1 MAGRVRLFVQRF
13 FRKLLLAD
21 RPLMT
26 KLIVYSTLLVV
37 IPMVCVGLISYRE
50 TSRTFE
56 NEAKRYSWQ
65 IIEQVKHYVEEYLR
79 GFEINTLKIVN
90 HPDVVAF
97 LKLKSLKEVSDADIV
112 PAVREVLKNSAYSQS
127 DVINITLILDHIQV
141 VNSAVQEGVSTV
153 DGIEKEYWFPNIPV
167 TGSPKVYSR
176 VIEWNGRQEPVLSI
190 VKRIA
195 NPNTLQ
201 PFGTL
206 VIDVNY
212 KRLQDVTRKVKLGES
227 GKGYLF
233 ILDEQGIYVYHP
245 DYRLIGTKAPEG
257 VVEAMRS
264 ESVGSFVTEVG
275 GEKQLLTFSR
285 SDSLHWQVVTSIPYS
300 EMMRSSREN
309 IGWTIF
315 VTTAIFTVLA
325 LVCSVGLAAS
335 LVRPIKRLYRYMKRV
350 EIGDFNGKVP
360 VRSKDEI
367 GMLANGFN
375 RMVKRLSQLLDEVY
389 FSKLNETQLHL
400 RQTETELKMLQA
412 QINPH
417 FLYNSLDTI
426 RGMAL
431 EHDIDEI
438 GTMAAAL
445 ARLLRYNVKDA
456 GLTVTIRQE
465 VEIVEVYLRIQQ
477 FRFEDRLEV
486 QFDVPDWAMRQQIC
500 KFTLQPLVENCI
512 VHGMEPNAGKTRIRL
527 SAALLEDGLMEVRVS
542 DNGPGI
548 PADKLEQLRL
558 RFDEEEPVRESH
570 IGVRN
575 VHRRIRHVF
584 GKRCGLLM
592 ESAEGEGTEVSV
604 VLPYDPHLGG
614 DRNGIPASAGG
625 G

>member
-1 MAGRVRLFVQRF
+1 
-13 FRKLLLAD
+13 
-21 RPLMT
+21 
-26 KLIVYSTLLVV
+26 
-37 IPMVCVGLISYRE
+37 
-50 TSRTFE
+50 
-56 NEAKRYSWQ
+56 
-65 IIEQVKHYVEEYLR
+65 
-79 GFEINTLKIVN
+79 
-90 HPDVVAF
+90 
-97 LKLKSLKEVSDADIV
+97 
-112 PAVREVLKNSAYSQS
+112 
-127 DVINITLILDHIQV
+127 
-141 VNSAVQEGVSTV
+141 
-153 DGIEKEYWFPNIPV
+153 
-167 TGSPKVYSR
+167 
-176 VIEWNGRQEPVLSI
+176 
-190 VKRIA
+190 
-195 NPNTLQ
+195 
-201 PFGTL
+201 
-206 VIDVNY
+206 
-212 KRLQDVTRKVKLGES
+212 
-227 GKGYLF
+227 
-233 ILDEQGIYVYHP
+233 
-245 DYRLIGTKAPEG
+245 
-257 VVEAMRS
+257 
-264 ESVGSFVTEVG
+264 
-275 GEKQLLTFSR
+275 
-285 SDSLHWQVVTSIPYS
+285 
-300 EMMRSSREN
+300 
-309 IGWTIF
+309 
-315 VTTAIFTVLA
+315 
-325 LVCSVGLAAS
+325 
-335 LVRPIKRLYRYMKRV
+335 
-350 EIGDFNGKVP
+350 
-360 VRSKDEI
+360 
-367 GMLANGFN
+367 
-375 RMVKRLSQLLDEVY
+375 
-389 FSKLNETQLHL
+389 
-400 RQTETELKMLQA
+400 MLQA

-584 GKRCGLLM
+584 GKRCGLRM